1 MHDALMRLRKQLA
14 CGAGEEAWGR
24 GRGGGEEREKREGK
38 SRPRKKV
45 DVRTTGCSYGF
56 NSYRLRVNKL
66 ELELDAVSRR
76 WEPKLRSVFMPA
88 VEI

>member
-1 MHDALMRLRKQLA
+1 MHDARMRLRKQLA

-45 DVRTTGCSYGF
+45 DVLGQQ
-56 NSYRLRVNKL
+56 
-66 ELELDAVSRR
+66 DALTASI
-76 WEPKLRSVFMPA
+76 L
-88 VEI
+88 IG

>member
-45 DVRTTGCSYGF
+45 DVLGQQ
-56 NSYRLRVNKL
+56 
-66 ELELDAVSRR
+66 DALTLV
-76 WEPKLRSVFMPA
+76 
-88 VEI
+88 